1 MDLKKLVPIND
12 SLEKLVW
19 GTCEPVTALL
29 EQGTLPARWSAR
41 YFQLLT
47 AAERCLFASDIWPK
61 RLFSSLHFASCYL
74 PLRYEVWIAAGN
86 RRSLQTQQELGEISR
101 TTEILFWNTLLEHR
115 CFIAFEAFTGEQK
128 RLFDLALGDGCPLHI
143 SNNPDGLKD
152 WRAELISCLQQLER
166 TSGDSAD
173 WPAWI
178 LITIHF
184 ISFYLDLALKKR
196 IRQSH
201 ELHSDFQS
209 QPQIDHVCKRL
220 SEQFPC
226 HSLVLLIRL
235 WLESTHCSRDASGLP
250 VVESLPTQR
259 VSTVS
264 PRTVCEV
271 LLFQPDR
278 T

>member
-1 MDLKKLVPIND
+1 MVLKKLVQLND
-12 SLEKLVW
+12 SLETLVW
-19 GTCEPVTALL
+19 GTREPVTSLM
-29 EQGTLPARWSAR
+29 EKGQLPAGWSER

-47 AAERCLFASDIWPK
+47 AAESCLFVSNTWPK
-61 RLFSSLHFASCYL
+61 RLFLSLHFASCYL

-86 RRSLQTQQELGEISR
+86 CRSLQTQQELGEISR

-115 CFIAFEAFTGEQK
+115 CFIECETLTGEQK
-128 RLFDLALGDGCPLHI
+128 RLLGLALGDDCPLHV

-152 WRAELISCLQQLER
+152 WRAELISCLQQLEQ
-166 TSGDSAD
+166 TYGDSAD

-184 ISFYLDLALKKR
+184 VSFYLDLALKKR

-209 QPQIDHVCKRL
+209 QSQIDHLCKRL
-220 SEQFPC
+220 SEQFP
-226 HSLVLLIRL
+226 HQWLEFLTRL

-250 VVESLPTQR
+250 LIKSLPRQALTIT
-259 VSTVS
+259 SS
-264 PRTVCEV
+264 RTSCEV
-271 LLFQPDR
+271 LLF
-278 T
+278 